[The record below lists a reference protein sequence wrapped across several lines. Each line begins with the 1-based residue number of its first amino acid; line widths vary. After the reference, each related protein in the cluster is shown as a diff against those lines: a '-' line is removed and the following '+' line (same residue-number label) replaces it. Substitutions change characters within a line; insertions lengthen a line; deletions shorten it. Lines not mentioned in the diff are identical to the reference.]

1 MALPR
6 AASVAPHG
14 RTELDA
20 RRSRAIFDR
29 SSSAQLCFTRNNRTA
44 LTTNERLAER
54 KSCEIEPFKRHGTS
68 VARIKA
74 ILIALEEQF

>member
-1 MALPR
+1 MSLLTVALSWTLVAR
-6 AASVAPHG
+6 ALSSIG
-14 RTELDA
+14 RRALNYV
-20 RRSRAIFDR
+20 SREI
-29 SSSAQLCFTRNNRTA
+29 TTA

-74 ILIALEEQF
+74 MLIALEEQF